1 MKSSMHSPRHLFPGA
16 CARLRGLAVFV
27 CLLASPIAGAQQLR
41 IAAAADLQ
49 FAMADLAARYET
61 ETKQVLAI
69 SYGSSGNF
77 FTQIE
82 NGAPIDLFFSADIRY
97 PQKLIEARLAE
108 PLTLYSYALGRLVL
122 WSPSETHLRLAEKG
136 FTALLDS
143 QVRKIAIANPDHAP
157 YGQAAIAALQKAGI
171 YEQVKAKLVFG
182 ENISQ
187 AAQFVLS
194 GNAQVGFIALSLATS
209 PAMQNGDRWLIPAEQ
224 HPPLEQAAVVI
235 SSSKNKKAA
244 ALFLDF
250 VKSSE
255 GREILARYGFTPAQA
270 PATGA
275 KP

>member
-1 MKSSMHSPRHLFPGA
+1 MKSSVLTHTHLFPSA
-16 CARLRGLAVFV
+16 YARVRGLAVFA

-97 PQKLIEARLAE
+97 PQKLIEDRLAE
-108 PLTLYSYALGRLVL
+108 PLTLYSYALGRVVL
-122 WSPSETHLRLAEKG
+122 WSPSGMHLRLAEKG
-136 FTALLDS
+136 FSALLDA
-143 QVRKIAIANPDHAP
+143 QVHKIAIANPDHAP

-194 GNAQVGFIALSLATS
+194 GNAQVGFVALSLASS